1 MRYYTM
7 GDQEDQRD
15 AKKTN
20 SKRNG
25 NRYSS
30 HPYGRQQDRRRL
42 ENCNGKKQILKEIL
56 HNIQII
62 NMIEGDLKIVGFN

>member
-1 MRYYTM
+1 M

-25 NRYSS
+25 KRYSS

-42 ENCNGKKQILKEIL
+42 ENCNGKKTNPKRDPTQYSNHQHDRRRLE
-56 HNIQII
+56 NCR
-62 NMIEGDLKIVGFN
+62 F